1 MCLNIYQRVYRLSG
15 VVLCHYKS
23 PFLFH
28 CTICSFF
35 FVSLQPSK
43 ELIVRDFE
51 FRERMFTSITDL
63 ITLAIFLGISPPVK
77 EGMTTYIRGNDKKD
91 ITPFRNFLKGKSTTW
106 TVKFVLRLVLSTLCS
121 VKCST
126 KAKKISSNILHHHF
140 TYLR

>member
-1 MCLNIYQRVYRLSG
+1 MCLIISQRVYQLSG
-15 VVLCHYKS
+15 VVPCHYKS
-23 PFLFH
+23 PFSFPIVLFVL
-28 CTICSFF
+28 F

-91 ITPFRNFLKGKSTTW
+91 ITPFRNFLKGKPTICWFS
-106 TVKFVLRLVLSTLCS
+106 
-121 VKCST
+121 
-126 KAKKISSNILHHHF
+126 
-140 TYLR
+140 

>member
-1 MCLNIYQRVYRLSG
+1 MGSSRATINL
-15 VVLCHYKS
+15 H
-23 PFLFH
+23 FLFPLYYLF
-28 CTICSFF
+28 FF

-91 ITPFRNFLKGKSTTW
+91 ITPFRNFLKGKTAGFH
-106 TVKFVLRLVLSTLCS
+106 KILEFCCPDYFFVDLQLE
-121 VKCST
+121 
-126 KAKKISSNILHHHF
+126 KKSWETEHVNW
-140 TYLR
+140 